1 MDREKEHLNHEKEYR
16 EAMTLLFHCHG
27 HTVINHLELHSTYT
41 SAHSCDLKLWL
52 QRTLV
57 WLKLLTEA

>member
-1 MDREKEHLNHEKEYR
+1 
-16 EAMTLLFHCHG
+16 MTLLFHCHG

-57 WLKLLTEA
+57 WLKLLTEAYLFFF